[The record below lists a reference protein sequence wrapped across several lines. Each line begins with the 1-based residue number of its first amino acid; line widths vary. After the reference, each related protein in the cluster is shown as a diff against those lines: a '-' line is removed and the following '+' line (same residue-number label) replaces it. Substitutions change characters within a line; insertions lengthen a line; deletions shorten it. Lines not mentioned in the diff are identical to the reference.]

1 MTNSAIFR
9 IIVAGFLL
17 LPALAWSDATITY
30 QGHLKEGNAP
40 AEGAVAMTF
49 RLFGSAVGGV
59 ALAEEV
65 VPGVEVNEGLFQV
78 HLDFGEVFDGSE
90 SWLEVEVGGQTL
102 TPRQRVSAVPVA
114 LYALSGPTGDSHWVI
129 NGSHTAYLPGN
140 VGIGTDTPQYRLDVL
155 GTGRFGDAVGI
166 GTTPSPASGM
176 LQVQANTSEPVA
188 INAIT
193 SGSASTG
200 RAVNAFASA
209 TDHFGLWVGGASGRS
224 YFAHRVGIR
233 TTQPQADLHV
243 MGTAAVGSFA
253 SDHRLGVGTDNPW
266 TTLHVVSNAAQ
277 DPLRVMIDNNDAS
290 STAIRANGHGGVAIG
305 NGWGDTAVPERGLR
319 VHGEVVLSDL
329 NWRGNVQAASVVC
342 TTSFDGGSNWLLE
355 RCGLNT
361 SSVRYKED
369 IQPLA
374 SASDLTD
381 RMQAVS
387 FRWKESGEEDL
398 GLIAEEMAEIEP
410 RLVFHN
416 ENGEVEGIKYN
427 HLTAVLIRAMQERQR
442 SVDAEFAALKATHES
457 ELAARDARI
466 DSLQQALNEQQ
477 QVLNQRLATLEA
489 LMMADEAVTHAVS
502 RARDGQARKWWAL

>member
-1 MTNSAIFR
+1 MTNSALFR
-9 IIVAGFLL
+9 FIVAGFLL
-17 LPALAWSDATITY
+17 LPAFAWSDTTITY

-49 RLFGSAVGGV
+49 RLFGSAAGGV

-78 HLDFGEVFDGSE
+78 HLDFGEVFDGGE

-166 GTTPSPASGM
+166 GTTPSSTLGM
-176 LQVQANTSEPVA
+176 LQVQANTSGPVA

-209 TDHFGLWVGGASGRS
+209 NDHFGIWSGGSAGRS
-224 YFAHRVGIR
+224 YFGHRVGIL

-243 MGTAAVGSFA
+243 MGTAAVGNFA

-266 TTLHVVSNAAQ
+266 TTLHVVSNAEQ
-277 DPLRVMIDNNDAS
+277 DPLRVMIDNNNSS
-290 STAIRANGHGGVAIG
+290 STAIRAYGHGGVAIG
-305 NGWGDTAVPERGLR
+305 NGWSDSNVPERGLR
-319 VHGEVVLSDL
+319 IHGNQHTGGDLRVQGQTRLADLTWVGTVVSSMICLEWSENAWLL
-329 NWRGNVQAASVVC
+329 NRC
-342 TTSFDGGSNWLLE
+342 TTN
-355 RCGLNT
+355 
-361 SSVRYKED
+361 SSSMRYKED
-369 IQPLA
+369 VQPLE
-374 SASDLTD
+374 SASDLIE
-381 RMQAVS
+381 RMQAVT

-410 RLVFHN
+410 RLVFRN
-416 ENGEVEGIKYN
+416 ENGEIEGIKYN
-427 HLTAVLIRAMQERQR
+427 HLTALMIRAMQERQH
-442 SVDAEFAALKATHES
+442 SVDVEFAALKATHES

-489 LMMADEAVTHAVS
+489 LMMADGAVTQAVS
-502 RARDGQARKWWAL
+502 RP